1 MQSVQKFAIV
11 ISDTSYMGAS
21 FYSKIEREVMKMHK
35 NESFWQDV
43 IHLLFLVIYGLLLI
57 LIFN

>member
-1 MQSVQKFAIV
+1 
-11 ISDTSYMGAS
+11 MGAS